1 MRSGWVWVATSALAG
16 STLAL
21 SVAPAAADW
30 QYAQWGMNPDQVVAA
45 SNEAAQPSLDRSLD
59 IGDLRAALTAPYRI
73 GSVPLMAVFLFDP
86 KSKLQV
92 VTLKP
97 GSGDLCPKIV
107 ETLGAHHGTPDRA
120 DDMVQARTLRWDD
133 TDDDNLIV
141 YADLGRGDC
150 TVQYS
155 KLPPTRPDGKGL

>member
-97 GSGDLCPKIV
+97 GSGDLLPEDRRDPWCPPRHARSRRRH
-107 ETLGAHHGTPDRA
+107 GAGQDA
-120 DDMVQARTLRWDD
+120 SV
-133 TDDDNLIV
+133 
-141 YADLGRGDC
+141 GRH
-150 TVQYS
+150 
-155 KLPPTRPDGKGL
+155 R